1 MRTTSNQAAGQL
13 GLQAK
18 GSTVPGGQTGGRA
31 GENENE
37 NKNEK
42 MNNNKNNYKNP
53 NQIQQTPLAHPRP
66 TLS

>member
-1 MRTTSNQAAGQL
+1 MQL

-18 GSTVPGGQTGGRA
+18 VSTVPGGQTGGRA

-37 NKNEK
+37 NENKNK
-42 MNNNKNNYKNP
+42 NKNNYKNP